1 VDLQQ
6 ELAGLGR
13 AADDVVHGVSTPPSG
28 DLWTRGERWRSRR
41 RRGTVVMAGT
51 GAVLVAA
58 LSLVTVER
66 AAPPAPAVSPGSTP
80 TLPDRVYAVS
90 PWLPAEVPGE
100 PVVAARLTER
110 STWTGEVPAI
120 AVLTGSG
127 RYLHLDAPDLS
138 GQDSA
143 TVSPDGRRVAYW
155 ASGDPRGT
163 PRTNGGQVVPATGV
177 AVVDVVTGDVERHD
191 FETEHGLDP
200 SALVWADSD
209 TLLGGHAQW
218 VAGDDGPAFDQG
230 MAAFDPSWRW
240 EVDGPGGPSDLG
252 TREIDSFTEASG
264 NQVLVGRR
272 LQDLAT
278 GDVRR
283 LPLRGGTGSS
293 GFDGSNA
300 YLREDGLL
308 AQLGGRRWVDA
319 VPNVVTLSDLR
330 APEVVQDVVPGTTDT
345 WQVLGWRDGNLL
357 TTRYQDS
364 PEGQYERSAV
374 VAVNVTD
381 GASEVLLEGGD
392 ELLGWNWAS
401 DLLATAPVVDGVAPP
416 TPMDPRE
423 VVGLGVM
430 VLVGTVIGLV
440 VWRRRVEP

>member
-1 VDLQQ
+1 MDLQQ

-13 AADDVVHGVSTPPSG
+13 AADDVVHGVATPPSG
-28 DLWTRGERWRSRR
+28 DLWTRGERWRRRR
-41 RRGTVVMAGT
+41 RRGTVLVAAT
-51 GAVLVAA
+51 GVVLVAA

-66 AAPPAPAVSPGSTP
+66 AAPPPPAVSPGSTP

-90 PWLPAEVPGE
+90 PWLPIEVPGE
-100 PVVAARLTER
+100 QVVAVRLTER

-127 RYLHLDAPDLS
+127 RYLHLDAPDIS
-138 GQDSA
+138 GQDS
-143 TVSPDGRRVAYW
+143 TVVSPDGRRVAYW
-155 ASGDPRGT
+155 ASGEPRGT
-163 PRTNGGQVVPATGV
+163 PRTNGGQVVPVTGV

-191 FETEHGLDP
+191 FETEHGLGP

-209 TLLGGHAQW
+209 TLLGGQTQW

-230 MAAFDPSWRW
+230 MATFDPSWRW
-240 EVDGPGGPSDLG
+240 DVDRRGGPSDLG
-252 TREIDSFTEASG
+252 TRELDSFAEASG

-272 LQDLAT
+272 LHDLAS

-293 GFDGSNA
+293 GFSGSNA
-300 YLREDGLL
+300 FLREDGLL

-330 APEVVQDVVPGTTDT
+330 APEVVQEAVPGTTRT
-345 WQVLGWRDGNLL
+345 WQVLGWRDEDLL
-357 TTRYQDS
+357 TTRDPDGLYDRF
-364 PEGQYERSAV
+364 EV
-374 VAVNVTD
+374 VAVDVTD
-381 GASEVLLEGGD
+381 GTSEVLLEGD
-392 ELLGWNWAS
+392 DDLLGWVWAT
-401 DLLATAPVVDGVAPP
+401 DLLATARVVDGVAPP

-423 VVGLGVM
+423 VLGLGVTL
-430 VLVGTVIGLV
+430 LVVTVAGLV

>member
-1 VDLQQ
+1 MDLQQ

-13 AADDVVHGVSTPPSG
+13 AADDAVHGVATPPPG
-28 DLWTRGERWRSRR
+28 DLWPRGERWRRRR

-66 AAPPAPAVSPGSTP
+66 AAPPEPAVSPGSTP

-90 PWLPAEVPGE
+90 PWLPVEVPGE

-127 RYLHLDAPDLS
+127 RYLYLDAPNVDENE
-138 GQDSA
+138 
-143 TVSPDGRRVAYW
+143 TMVVSPDGRRVAYW
-155 ASGDPRGT
+155 ASGEPLGT
-163 PRTNGGQVVPATGV
+163 PNTSGGQSVPVTAV
-177 AVVDVVTGDVERHD
+177 SVVDVVTGDLERHD
-191 FETEHGLDP
+191 FETEHGLGP
-200 SALVWADSD
+200 QGLVWAGSD
-209 TLLGGHAQW
+209 TLLGRFNQD
-218 VAGDDGPAFDQG
+218 VAGDDEPDRAGFSVG
-230 MAAFDPSWRW
+230 TPSWRW
-240 EVDGPGGPSDLG
+240 DVDGTSEPVRLRGVNVG
-252 TREIDSFTEASG
+252 SFTEATAG
-264 NQVLVGRR
+264 EVLNART
-272 LQDLAT
+272 LLDLAA
-278 GDVRR
+278 GEVRR
-283 LPLRGGTGSS
+283 LPVRGGTGSW
-293 GFDGSNA
+293 GFSGSNA
-300 YLREDGLL
+300 FLREDGLL
-308 AQLGGRRWVDA
+308 AQLGGRRSADA

-330 APEVVQDVVPGTTDT
+330 APEVVQQTVPGSADT
-345 WQVLGWRDGNLL
+345 LQVLGWREDDLV
-357 TTRYQDS
+357 TTREVESDDFAQHF
-364 PEGQYERSAV
+364 EI
-374 VAVNVTD
+374 VALDVTD
-381 GASEVLLEGGD
+381 RTAEVLLEGGE
-392 ELLGWNWAS
+392 ELPGWDWAT